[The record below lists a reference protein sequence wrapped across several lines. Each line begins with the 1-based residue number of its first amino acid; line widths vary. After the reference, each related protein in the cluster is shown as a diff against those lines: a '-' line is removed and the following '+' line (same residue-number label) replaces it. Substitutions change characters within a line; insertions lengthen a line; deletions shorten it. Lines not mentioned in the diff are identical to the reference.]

1 MVVFNRKNSLI
12 SNIVG
17 DINIFKGILLKRC
30 SEIFDVVLRIY
41 GGIDFNIVFVVV
53 GLVEILV
60 VKFF

>member
-30 SEIFDVVLRIY
+30 SEIFEVVLRIY
-41 GGIDFNIVFVVV
+41 GGIVFNIVFVVV

>member
-30 SEIFDVVLRIY
+30 SEIFKVVLRIY
-41 GGIDFNIVFVVV
+41 GGIVFNIVFVVV